1 MQYFCRLTVFFHFY
15 FFILPSFV
23 GIFLPLTLAN
33 VHTANRIA
41 DRHVTSE
48 HPSTIKY
55 STTSYDQS
63 AQQHHHSAAS
73 SNSHKTA
80 HINNDGSIRTN
91 EHAVHPDA
99 HSIICDDAANRLK
112 HLDNEYKGLRGI
124 HISNDPSVI
133 SNPIQKAVDSTIDVI
148 RKNVQCGTF
157 KNIFPSRHN
166 NDNGNTVHHR
176 HGNRIHRPVED
187 IQDRKALQNSVAEYD
202 VLGEGNLPLRRR
214 GRLRGRILQPVI
226 IEPVII
232 SDTKTS
238 VLPGGEESFVNPLRV
253 RSLM

>member
-15 FFILPSFV
+15 FFFLPSFV

-33 VHTANRIA
+33 VHTANRTA
-41 DRHVTSE
+41 DRHVTS
-48 HPSTIKY
+48 
-55 STTSYDQS
+55 
-63 AQQHHHSAAS
+63 
-73 SNSHKTA
+73 
-80 HINNDGSIRTN
+80 
-91 EHAVHPDA
+91 VHPDA

-157 KNIFPSRHN
+157 KNMFPSRHN

>member
-112 HLDNEYKGLRGI
+112 HLDNEYK
-124 HISNDPSVI
+124 
-133 SNPIQKAVDSTIDVI
+133 DSTIDVI